1 MVQINWIDVT
11 PLSFNVLLLLERVQL
26 SWFPGWVSESELA
39 VALKGNPV
47 VEWYLRQKCPELEEW
62 LNNAITAAK
71 DSGDPSREEIRRA
84 EIAVMQSI
92 NDLLVYVI
100 DPAAYDAQ
108 PFLNWDSKE
117 LLSLADFTQK
127 TVIDVGAGTGRLT
140 LTVAATAAHVFAVEP
155 VANLRFYLR
164 AQAANKGLSNV
175 YPVDGLVTQIPCPD
189 RFADITMGG
198 HVFGDQPEQEYRE
211 LLRVTKPDG
220 MIVLCPGNNDED
232 NSVHNFLVS
241 HGFKWAQF
249 EEPKDGMKR
258 KYWTTVGG
266 TSTGV

>member
-1 MVQINWIDVT
+1 MPLNWIDVT

-26 SWFPGWVSESELA
+26 SWFPGWVPETELA

-62 LNNAITAAK
+62 LNNTIMSSK
-71 DSGDPSREEIRRA
+71 NSSDPSREEIRRA
-84 EIAVMQSI
+84 EITVMQSL

-100 DPAAYDAQ
+100 DPAAYDEL
-108 PFLNWDSKE
+108 PFHNWDSNE
-117 LLSLADFTQK
+117 LLSLADYKTK

-140 LTVAATAAHVFAVEP
+140 LTVAAVAAHVFAVEP
-155 VANLRFYLR
+155 VTNLRNFIRER
-164 AQAANKGLSNV
+164 AIEKGLSNV
-175 YPVDGLVTQIPCPD
+175 YPVDGLITQIPCPD

-232 NSVHNFLVS
+232 NSVHDFLVS
-241 HGFKWAQF
+241 HGFEWAKF
-249 EEPKDGMKR
+249 EEPKYGMKR
-258 KYWTTVGG
+258 KYWTTVVITG
-266 TSTGV
+266 TGV